1 MMKNKNNQY
10 TRSYIRL
17 RKEGNESYIRSEN
30 AFLQAEVDNLYR
42 HIHKMNLYTARL
54 EEKLGLKTNFTIE
67 EVHE

>member
-54 EEKLGLKTNFTIE
+54 EEKLGLNTNFTIE